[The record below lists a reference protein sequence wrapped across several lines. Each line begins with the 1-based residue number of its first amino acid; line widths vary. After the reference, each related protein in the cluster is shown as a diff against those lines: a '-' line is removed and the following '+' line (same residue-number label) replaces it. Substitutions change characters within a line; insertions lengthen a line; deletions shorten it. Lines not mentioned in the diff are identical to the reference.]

1 VDVTVAGVE
10 GAAPVVCS
18 RNVVIKPDVAFADAV
33 KKDYDVVV
41 CPGGLKGA
49 EHLAAVSASAF
60 CTINVGQ
67 PSLFTKCITLQLFE
81 QFFVVWN

>member
-1 VDVTVAGVE
+1 MDVTVAGVE

-60 CTINVGQ
+60 CTIKLTLVNLLCLQ
-67 PSLFTKCITLQLFE
+67 NASPYSYLNNSL
-81 QFFVVWN
+81 